1 MKLFLILILS
11 NFLVSQDYIVEAGN
25 MYYSPQS
32 LEIEVGETVQ
42 WYNENGYHDVVITSG
57 PEILSLPPVS
67 GPNIIG
73 SLTFTTP
80 GTYEY
85 ICSIGSHAN
94 MGMVGTIVVNE
105 PLEVDYINIPSK
117 NNLQNIY
124 PNPFNP
130 LTNINY
136 TLIEKSNIKLSIYN
150 SLGSKVITLK
160 EGNVEAGN
168 YYVSWD
174 ASKYPS
180 GVYFLKLDVNDSVEI
195 KKMILLK

>member
-42 WYNENGYHDVVITSG
+42 WYNANGYHDVVITNG

-67 GPNIIG
+67 GPNTIG
-73 SLTFTTP
+73 SLTFTIP

-94 MGMVGTIVVNE
+94 MGMIGTIVVNE
-105 PLEVDYINIPSK
+105 PLEIDFINIPSK

-136 TLIEKSNIKLSIYN
+136 TLKEKSNIKLSIYS
-150 SLGSKVITLK
+150 SLGVKVVTLK
-160 EGNVEAGN
+160 EGIMEAGN

-180 GVYFLKLDVNDSVEI
+180 GVYFLKLDVNDSAEI

>member
-94 MGMVGTIVVNE
+94 MGMIGTIVVNE
-105 PLEVDYINIPSK
+105 PLEVNYINIPSK

-150 SLGSKVITLK
+150 SLGSKVVTLK

-180 GVYFLKLDVNDSVEI
+180 GVYFLKLHVNNSVEV

>member
-1 MKLFLILILS
+1 
-11 NFLVSQDYIVEAGN
+11 

-94 MGMVGTIVVNE
+94 MGMIGTIVVNE
-105 PLEVDYINIPSK
+105 PLEVNYINIPSK

-150 SLGSKVITLK
+150 SLGSKVVTLK

-180 GVYFLKLDVNDSVEI
+180 GVYFLKLHVNNSVEI